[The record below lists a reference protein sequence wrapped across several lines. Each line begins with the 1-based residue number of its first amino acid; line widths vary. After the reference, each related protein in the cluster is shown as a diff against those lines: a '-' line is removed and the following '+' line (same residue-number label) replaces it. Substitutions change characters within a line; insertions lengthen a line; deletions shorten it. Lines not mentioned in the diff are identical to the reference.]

1 MTDKRRHAFERNVL
15 PHLDA
20 AYNLACWLMGNE
32 RDAEDV
38 VQEAYLRALRSF
50 VDWRGG
56 DARTWLMR
64 IVRNT
69 CYGWLRVNRP
79 LQNGPEF
86 DDHVAGE
93 GSQAPDLEEIV
104 LQEGSGSLM
113 RKALERLS
121 PNFRE
126 VLILRELEGMSYRE
140 IAEITGMLA
149 GTVMSSLARAR
160 GRRRQALKGLMSVQ
174 RQVLSEG
181 KDTAGESAQSGS
193 ASFF

>member
-20 AYNLACWLMGNE
+20 AYNLARWLTGNE

-56 DARTWLMR
+56 DAPTWLMK

-79 LQNGPEF
+79 LQNSP
-86 DDHVAGE
+86 DDHVAGQ

-104 LQEGSGSLM
+104 LQDASGSLM
-113 RKALERLS
+113 RKALKRLS

-126 VLILRELEGMSYRE
+126 VLMLRELEGMSYRGRSQK
-140 IAEITGMLA
+140 ITSMPA

-160 GRRRQALKGLMSVQ
+160 GRFV
-174 RQVLSEG
+174 
-181 KDTAGESAQSGS
+181 
-193 ASFF
+193 